1 MAMSSLELRVP
12 PPIVALLVAVA
23 MWGVVFLVPPS
34 SAPSLRV
41 AVALVLA
48 IVAVAFSVSGVLAFR
63 RAKTTKNPMKP
74 QAASSLVV
82 TGIYKVTRNPMYVGV
97 SFLLL
102 AWAVFLWSAWA
113 LVGPL
118 VFIAYISRFQIA
130 PEERV
135 LATLFGAEYSAYK
148 ARVRRWL

>member
-12 PPIVALLVAVA
+12 PPVVALLVAAAV
-23 MWGVVFLVPPS
+23 WGVVFLVPPS
-34 SAPSLRV
+34 SVPSFRV
-41 AVALVLA
+41 AVALGLA
-48 IVAVAFSVSGVLAFR
+48 VVALAFSASGVLAFR

-74 QAASSLVV
+74 EAASSLVV
-82 TGIYKVTRNPMYVGV
+82 TGVYRVTRNPMYVGLA
-97 SFLLL
+97 FLLM

-118 VFIAYISRFQIA
+118 TFVAYISRFQIA
-130 PEERV
+130 PEERA
-135 LATLFGAEYSAYK
+135 LAKLFGAEYVAYK